1 MNTIELTVAI
11 VIACSLIAGALWSF
25 RNQGLVLI
33 AWRQIIHAPGR
44 SAVVVA
50 CIAISI
56 AIPTLTNLLVA
67 HYDQELSSRARTTP
81 LLVGSKGNRID
92 LTLSTLYFRQA
103 KHETI
108 PFSEYEKIQS
118 WNKGTAIPM
127 NLHFRARGNPIV
139 ATSAEYFERRHLTCI
154 NGRLPFRLGEVVLG
168 ATVAAELSLNVGDA
182 LFSDQPELYDISKPA
197 ALKMKIVGILKDSK
211 TPDDAAVFVDIK
223 TAWILEGI
231 AHGHQEAETLDPDLL
246 VSKQN
251 GKIQVSGAMIEYNE
265 VTPENESGFHYH
277 GDTTL
282 LPLSAILFF
291 PRNAKEG
298 VISSVRV
305 KTTKL
310 YQMVKPETVVEELMA
325 KIFQVKSFLDL
336 ISILLAISTSF
347 LIALVCVLTVR
358 MRTREVQTMHEIGI
372 AKSRVFL
379 LLSSE
384 VIVLLA
390 CGCVL
395 ASLLVVSGWYV
406 FPDLIGTF

>member
-1 MNTIELTVAI
+1 MDTNELILAI
-11 VIACSLIAGALWSF
+11 VLSCIIVGGVVWSQK
-25 RNQGLVLI
+25 NKGLVLI
-33 AWRQIIHAPGR
+33 AWRQILHAPGR

-56 AIPTLTNLLVA
+56 AIPTLTNLLVN
-67 HYDQELSSRARTTP
+67 HYDQELSSRARSTP

-118 WNKGTAIPM
+118 WRKGVAIPM
-127 NLHFRARGNPIV
+127 NLRFRARGNPIV
-139 ATSAEYFERRHLTCI
+139 ATSAEYFERRNLTCI
-154 NGRLPFRLGEVVLG
+154 AGRLPFRLGEVVLG
-168 ATVAAELSLNVGDA
+168 YAVAQEIGLVPGEA

-197 ALKMKIVGILKDSK
+197 ALKMIVVGSLIESG
-211 TPDDAAVFVDIK
+211 TPDDDAVFVDIK

-231 AHGHQEAETLDPDLL
+231 AHGHQEAEALDPDLL
-246 VSKQN
+246 VSNKD

-265 VTPENESGFHYH
+265 VTPQNEAGFHYH

-282 LPLSAILFF
+282 LPLSSILFF

-310 YQMVKPETVVEELMA
+310 YQMVKPEAVVDELMA

-347 LIALVCVLTVR
+347 LIALVCILTVR

-372 AKSRVFL
+372 GKMRVIML
-379 LLSSE
+379 LGSE
-384 VIVLLA
+384 VIVLIV
-390 CGCVL
+390 CGCAL
-395 ASLLVVSGWYV
+395 ASLIVTTGWYI
-406 FPDLIGTF
+406 FPDLITSL